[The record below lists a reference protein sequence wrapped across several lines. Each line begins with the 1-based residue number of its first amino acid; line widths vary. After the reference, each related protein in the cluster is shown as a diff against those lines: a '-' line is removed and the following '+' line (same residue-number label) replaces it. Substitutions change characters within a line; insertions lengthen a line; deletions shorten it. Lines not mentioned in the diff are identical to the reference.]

1 MGFIVVINTVAV
13 GNNEEAFVEKSL
25 STGLN
30 IISSDD
36 NNKGKTILIQ
46 SMMYAL
52 GNEPLFPTSFDYK
65 EYYYYIK
72 FTERDIVYELCRY
85 KDSYLLKYNSKMI
98 PFESVSELKR
108 YWTKHIFFI
117 PEIIKDQ
124 VKTIVDPVLFLQ
136 LFFVGQDKKDTSNI
150 AHSGYY
156 KKQDYYEM
164 IYSIC
169 NATGVDLDESEI
181 MNLKSLIK
189 KLKGDKSTIL
199 KQYKILKKESNPIS
213 YLSTVNDRISFEKK
227 INEMEI
233 IRQKIEDLRKERNTL
248 KTRQAKWKTTHKEL
262 NSINRTIDCGELRCM
277 DCNSTHISF
286 SATRKKSYTFDIST
300 TEMRHEI
307 ISSIQEKI
315 SALSEEIERINREI
329 NKSQKELQ
337 ELMSDESITLES
349 IVAFK
354 QEVFNAA
361 DAEAR
366 IIEIDNQLHEAQNKI
381 DSASVTTQ
389 NNRNKQKEIM
399 DSIVYIMNSVY
410 KQIDPE
416 GNLIFDD
423 IFTKRNQIY
432 SGSEATVFHL
442 IKLFALRC
450 VLDHPFPIVIDSFR
464 AEDLSTQKEQTV
476 LDIYKRIPNQIIFTT
491 TLKNQELGKYNNID
505 CINHID
511 YKSHT
516 PCKMLSADYLDEFK
530 DIIAGLSVKL

>member
-1 MGFIVVINTVAV
+1 MGFKVIINTVAV
-13 GNNEEAFVEKSL
+13 GNNEEAFIEKSF
-25 STGLN
+25 SSGLN

-46 SMMYAL
+46 SIMYAL
-52 GNEPLFPTSFDYK
+52 GNEPLFPTSFNFK
-65 EYYYYIK
+65 EYYYYIN
-72 FTERDIVYELCRY
+72 FTENNTIYELCRY
-85 KDSYLLKYNSKMI
+85 KESFLLKYNSKMI
-98 PFESVSELKR
+98 PFENVSELKR

-117 PEIIKDQ
+117 PEIIKEQ
-124 VKTIVDPVLFLQ
+124 AKIIVDPVLFLQ

-150 AHSGYY
+150 AHCGYY

-169 NATGVDLDESEI
+169 NATGIDLDESEI
-181 MNLKSLIK
+181 TNLKSLIK
-189 KLKGDKSTIL
+189 KLKSDKSTIL
-199 KQYKILKKESNPIS
+199 KQHKILKKELNPIS
-213 YLSTVNDRISFEKK
+213 YLSNVNDRIMFEKK

-233 IRQKIEDLRKERNTL
+233 IRQRIEDLRKERNTL

-300 TEMRHEI
+300 TEMRNEI
-307 ISSIQEKI
+307 ICSIQEKI
-315 SALSEEIERINREI
+315 SAFSEEIERINREI
-329 NKSQKELQ
+329 NKKQKELQ
-337 ELMSDESITLES
+337 EIMSDESITLES

-366 IIEIDNQLHEAQNKI
+366 IEEIDGEIHEAQDKI
-381 DSASVTTQ
+381 NSAAITTQ
-389 NNRNKQKEIM
+389 NNRSKQKEVL
-399 DSIVYIMNSVY
+399 DAIVNSMNFIY
-410 KQIDPE
+410 KQIDAE

-442 IKLFALRC
+442 VKLFAIRN
-450 VLDHPFPIVIDSFR
+450 VLEHPFPIVIDSFR
-464 AEDLSTQKEQTV
+464 AEDLSTKKEQIV
-476 LDIYKRIPNQIIFTT
+476 LDIYKKIPNQIILTT
-491 TLKNQELGKYNNID
+491 TLKNQELGKYDNIEY
-505 CINHID
+505 INHID
-511 YKSHT
+511 YKNHT

>member
-1 MGFIVVINTVAV
+1 MVINLVAV
-13 GNNEEAFVEKSL
+13 GNSDEAFVEKNL

-36 NNKGKTILIQ
+36 NNKGKTIMVQ

-52 GNEPLFPTSFDYK
+52 GNEPFFPTSFNYK
-65 EYYYYIK
+65 DYYYYVK
-72 FTERDIVYELCRY
+72 FTEKDIVYELCRY
-85 KDSYLLKYNSKMI
+85 KDSYLLRFNSKII

-108 YWTKHIFFI
+108 YWTKHIFSL
-117 PEIIKDQ
+117 PEITKDQ

-150 AHSGYY
+150 AHPGYY

-164 IYSIC
+164 IFSFC
-169 NATGVDLDESEI
+169 DAAGVDLDESEI
-181 MNLKSLIK
+181 VRLRTLIK
-189 KLKGDKSTIL
+189 KLKDDKSTIL
-199 KQYKILKKESNPIS
+199 KQHKILKKESCPIS

-227 INEMEI
+227 INEMET
-233 IRQKIEDLRKERNTL
+233 IRQRIEELRKERNTL

-277 DCNSTHISF
+277 DCNSTHIAF

-300 TEMRHEI
+300 TEMRNEI

-315 SALSEEIERINREI
+315 SAFGEEIERINREI

-337 ELMSDESITLES
+337 ELMSDETITLES

-354 QEVFNAA
+354 QDVFNAA

-366 IIEIDNQLHEAQNKI
+366 IVEIDDQLQEAQNKI
-381 DSASVTTQ
+381 NSASVTTQ
-389 NNRNKQKEIM
+389 NNRDKQNRIM
-399 DSIVYIMNSVY
+399 DSIVQTMNSIY
-410 KQIDPE
+410 KRIDPE
-416 GNLIFDD
+416 GNITFDD

-432 SGSEATVFHL
+432 SGSEETIFHL
-442 IKLFALRC
+442 VKLFALRY
-450 VLDHPFPIVIDSFR
+450 VLNHPFPIVIDSFR

-476 LDIYKRIPNQIIFTT
+476 LDIYKSIPNQVIFTT
-491 TLKNQELGKYNNID
+491 TLKNQELGKYDNIEY
-505 CINHID
+505 INHID
-511 YKSHT
+511 YTSHT
-516 PCKMLSADYLDEFK
+516 PFKVLSEEYLEDFK
-530 DIIAGLSVKL
+530 QIIAGLSFKI

>member
-1 MGFIVVINTVAV
+1 MVINTVAV

-72 FTERDIVYELCRY
+72 FTERDTVYELCRY
-85 KDSYLLKYNSKMI
+85 KDSYLLKFNSKMI

-150 AHSGYY
+150 AHFGYY
-156 KKQDYYEM
+156 RKQDYYEM
-164 IYSIC
+164 IYSVC
-169 NATGVDLDESEI
+169 NATGVDLDENEI

-286 SATRKKSYTFDIST
+286 SATKKRVI
-300 TEMRHEI
+300 H
-307 ISSIQEKI
+307 
-315 SALSEEIERINREI
+315 
-329 NKSQKELQ
+329 
-337 ELMSDESITLES
+337 
-349 IVAFK
+349 
-354 QEVFNAA
+354 
-361 DAEAR
+361 
-366 IIEIDNQLHEAQNKI
+366 
-381 DSASVTTQ
+381 
-389 NNRNKQKEIM
+389 
-399 DSIVYIMNSVY
+399 
-410 KQIDPE
+410 
-416 GNLIFDD
+416 LIF
-423 IFTKRNQIY
+423 Q
-432 SGSEATVFHL
+432 L
-442 IKLFALRC
+442 
-450 VLDHPFPIVIDSFR
+450 
-464 AEDLSTQKEQTV
+464 
-476 LDIYKRIPNQIIFTT
+476 
-491 TLKNQELGKYNNID
+491 LK
-505 CINHID
+505 
-511 YKSHT
+511 
-516 PCKMLSADYLDEFK
+516 
-530 DIIAGLSVKL
+530 